1 VSWDPLHSVHDH
13 RLLFPMGGVSGETIA
28 DAVVDGSSCIAAG
41 RIARRAVDLEK
52 LASVRL
58 DRARAVDVPMPS
70 REVAGE
76 SLHLFYKLSDG

>member
-1 VSWDPLHSVHDH
+1 MPLSTVA
-13 RLLFPMGGVSGETIA
+13 RA
-28 DAVVDGSSCIAAG
+28 IAAG

-58 DRARAVDVPMPS
+58 DRAHAVDVPMPS

-76 SLHLFYKLSDG
+76 SLHLFYKLV